1 VWSVG
6 LHVSV
11 FDEMDGV
18 GSAWH
23 GGGSLDPVFALVQT
37 IFQ

>member
-18 GSAWH
+18 GSLGMAAAWIQ
-23 GGGSLDPVFALVQT
+23 LQYVD
-37 IFQ
+37 FQGT